1 MPSILTHYGFNKEI
15 YNTQYPYLNNNED
28 AYLLGAQ
35 GPDPFFFYGLVP
47 FLSSKNGKVTRG
59 YGSKLHKLDPKDV
72 FEFFFEYA
80 NKSKEKD
87 VLYSYILGAGLHYVL
102 DRKVHPYVFYK
113 TGFSDDKKMKRI
125 YFVDHTLFETNMDVL
140 LMNDRYR
147 EYKLRPSKSI
157 ETDKNK
163 VLNISEMYEKL
174 SKEVVREDLITNKSF
189 YNAYRHM
196 ITIEKCLYSPHSVK
210 KKIVG
215 VILKNT
221 PLNTMMHPKIVKDDE
236 KIDYLNLKKNEW
248 NDPATGVSF
257 NKSIYDLIEEAKI
270 DASEWVN
277 IVNKAYEGNGVSEDL
292 EKFTKKYIY
301 DGYVLGNKMKLFKNV
316 YGKGENLNDN

>member
-1 MPSILTHYGFNKEI
+1 MPSILTHYGFNKEV
-15 YNTQYPYLNNNED
+15 YNSNNSFLKNNED
-28 AYLLGAQ
+28 IYLLGAQ

-47 FLSSKNGKVTRG
+47 FLNSKNGKVTRE
-59 YGSKLHKLDPKDV
+59 YGSKLHKLDPKNA

-87 VLYSYILGAGLHYVL
+87 ILYSYILGAGLHYVL

-113 TGFSDDKKMKRI
+113 TGFSDDKKMKRV

-140 LMNDRYR
+140 LMNDRYK
-147 EYKLRPSKSI
+147 EYKVKPSKSI

-163 VLNISEMYEKL
+163 VLSVSEMYERL
-174 SKEVVREDLITNKSF
+174 ASDVVKENLITSKSF
-189 YNAYRHM
+189 YNAYKHM

-221 PLNTMMHPKIVKDDE
+221 PLNTMMHPKVVKDDI
-236 KIDYLNLKKNEW
+236 KIDYLNLKNSAW
-248 NDPATGVSF
+248 NDPATGVNL
-257 NKSIYDLIEEAKI
+257 NKSIYDLIEEAKS
-270 DASEWVN
+270 DVSEWEK
-277 IVNKAYEGNGVSEDL
+277 IVNKAYGENNVSEDL
-292 EKFTKKYIY
+292 EKFTKGYIY
-301 DGYVLGNKMKLFKNV
+301 DGYVLGDKMKVFKNV
-316 YGKGENLNDN
+316 YGKGENVNDN